1 MSVNNILLVVGSLII
16 ASISWLL
23 ITVSELSGDVKVIK
37 FQVNQNSDKLSELK
51 DHEIIQNLINHYLI
65 TRQEAIQSY
74 QDYNYLFYKLL
85 IYLYII

>member
-1 MSVNNILLVVGSLII
+1 MEKSMSVNNILLIIGSLIV

-51 DHEIIQNLINHYLI
+51 EN
-65 TRQEAIQSY
+65 
-74 QDYNYLFYKLL
+74 K
-85 IYLYII
+85 